1 MCHVGGASQGVGVFA
16 SKTERSPP
24 GELQQARPGS
34 EQDTHGAI
42 FQRTLHVPDL
52 FVYMTS
58 NPVNNL
64 GLPTSASREPSPCV
78 VAASTWA
85 GPGASLSCSPPW
97 LLCCMLVIS
106 SACVSFSPNL

>member
-16 SKTERSPP
+16 SKTEWSPP

-34 EQDTHGAI
+34 EQNTHGAI

-64 GLPTSASREPSPCV
+64 GLPTSASREPSPWV
-78 VAASTWA
+78 VGASTWA
-85 GPGASLSCSPPW
+85 GRARSSVLLSSVAP
-97 LLCCMLVIS
+97 LLY
-106 SACVSFSPNL
+106 VSDILCLCIFLS